1 MKKIISIILAVIM
14 VISMTACT
22 NNKSSVSLEEVKQMA
37 EKEIPDIGL
46 MLGDNWDGNT
56 LPKYYFSL
64 IGNTQYLYNRD
75 NGEEIPKVAV
85 GENRYLASEGI
96 ELDVLIPAITKYY
109 PFSEKM
115 LRDSFEKSLIYDS
128 HTDAVLLTDG
138 FGWSMDAVMHDVTD
152 NQDGTYDI
160 SYGLYAP
167 EDILEY
173 TGVVKVKVHPDG
185 YLQFISNTINRR
197 VFDYMETEAACERIL
212 YLFGI
217 TAGHNWDKNNSTDFL
232 KFVDAAPFRYIVE
245 SLYRYD
251 CNTDFENIDGYANV
265 DSYVTYGTKY
275 FDFDADDIRSALESS
290 YTYNAEND
298 TVLMSDGLGTAMGLK
313 ITEFEQ
319 NGEIYTVH
327 YDIIYFEG
335 EPDAGEMTFKINEDG
350 SFKFLSGKFI
360 EKVSSQN
367 EITQNIYP
375 LQFEAEKLTKC
386 LVHSMD
392 KTAYEENRAKF
403 GHRELLI
410 RLSCVESEDFRYT
423 PMLPLNSNYNK
434 EFGVSV
440 CEDIIYDVL
449 GETTDVHSYF
459 DINTY
464 NAERDLYEFST
475 DFGSGSK
482 YAGKNFEYSVEDS
495 GLNCS
500 VSFDLYEEQDVNGDP
515 ALVNI
520 GKCKFKYRLLTD
532 KNCWQFTGFEKI

>member
-1 MKKIISIILAVIM
+1 M

-22 NNKSSVSLEEVKQMA
+22 NNKSSVSFEEVKQMA

-85 GENRYLASEGI
+85 GENRYLANEGI

-115 LRDSFEKSLIYDS
+115 LRDSFENSLVYDPQ
-128 HTDAVLLTDG
+128 TDAVVLADG
-138 FGWSMDAVMHDVTD
+138 WGWHLSAVMQGITD

-160 SYGLYAP
+160 SYDMYTT
-167 EDILEY
+167 ENTLEY
-173 TGVVKVKVHPDG
+173 KGVVRASIHLDG
-185 YLQFISNTINRR
+185 HMQFLSNTINRR
-197 VFDYMETEAACERIL
+197 YFDYLDTETVCKRLLPI
-212 YLFGI
+212 FVI
-217 TAGHNWDKNNSTDFL
+217 TSVTDWDKTDCKQFL
-232 KFVDAAPFRYIVE
+232 EVVGSSPFKQIVE
-245 SLYRYD
+245 RLYEID
-251 CNTDFENIDGYANV
+251 TDKTFENSDGYTAV
-265 DSYVTYGTKY
+265 DNYVTYGAKY
-275 FDFDADDIRSALESS
+275 FDIDSDDIRYALENS
-290 YTYNAEND
+290 YAYNAEHD
-298 TVLMSDGLGTAMGLK
+298 TVLMSDGLGSTLWL
-313 ITEFEQ
+313 EFTQ
-319 NGEIYTVH
+319 LTQQDGIYTVH
-327 YDIIYFEG
+327 YEIVRVEDM
-335 EPDAGEMTFKINEDG
+335 PDAGEMTFKINEDG

-375 LQFEAEKLTKC
+375 LQFEAEKLTEC

-459 DINTY
+459 DSNTY

-500 VSFDLYEEQDVNGDP
+500 VSFDLYEEQNVNGDP

-520 GKCKFKYRLLTD
+520 GKCKFNYRLLTD
-532 KNCWQFTGFEKI
+532 KNCWQFAGFEKI